1 MKRAIFVLLIAVL
14 FLVNPAHAEK
24 DHVERVPIEVFYVA
38 GSASST
44 AITNSFLPSLKRKYG
59 DKLNVFEHDLSDP
72 KGLQTFVYLQ
82 SHYGGKD
89 IHEDSYL
96 SSAPFVFINNRFLY
110 GEEEIQQNLED
121 EIDTT
126 IEHYRLN

>member
-1 MKRAIFVLLIAVL
+1 MKRIIFVVLIAAL
-14 FLVNPAHAEK
+14 FLVSPVHAEK
-24 DHVERVPIEVFYVA
+24 DHVERVAVEVFYVA
-38 GSASST
+38 GSASS
-44 AITNSFLPSLKRKYG
+44 AGIMNSFLPSLKRKYG
-59 DKLNVFEHDLSDP
+59 TTLSVFEHDLSDP

-89 IHEDSYL
+89 IQEDSYL

-110 GEEEIQQNLED
+110 GEEEIEQDLED
-121 EIDTT
+121 EIDAT